1 MPAERRS
8 LVDWVREEYGFGI
21 RRACRVMQISRT
33 VYQYQAKRCSD
44 QEIIDALTLLA
55 ERHPRYG
62 FMKLFQLLRRQGH
75 HWNHKRVHRIY
86 RELQLNFRKK
96 RKKRLPSR
104 NPEKLIVPKK
114 ANESWS
120 VDFVSDTLY
129 GGQQFRTFN
138 LVDDFNREG
147 LVIEIDTSLSA
158 ERITRVLDQ
167 VVSWRGCPTKIRSDN
182 GPEFIAE
189 KTKKW
194 AEKKGIKWD
203 FIKPGKPTQNAFI
216 ERFNRTYREEV
227 LDFYTFNRLSEVR
240 EKTKWWLVEYNEER
254 PHEALGHL
262 TPIEYLATK

>member
-1 MPAERRS
+1 MPTERR
-8 LVDWVREEYGFGI
+8 LLADWVREEYDFGI

-55 ERHPRYG
+55 ENYPRYR
-62 FMKLFQLLRRQGH
+62 FMKL
-75 HWNHKRVHRIY
+75 
-86 RELQLNFRKK
+86 
-96 RKKRLPSR
+96 
-104 NPEKLIVPKK
+104 
-114 ANESWS
+114 
-120 VDFVSDTLY
+120 
-129 GGQQFRTFN
+129 
-138 LVDDFNREG
+138 
-147 LVIEIDTSLSA
+147 
-158 ERITRVLDQ
+158 
-167 VVSWRGCPTKIRSDN
+167 RGYPTKIRSDN

-194 AEKKGIKWD
+194 AEKKGIKWE

-240 EKTKWWLVEYNEER
+240 EKTKLWLVEYNEER

-262 TPIEYLATK
+262 TPIEYLTTK